1 MAIVI
6 VGASLAGANA
16 AETLRSEG
24 YQKEIIMI
32 GDEPD
37 PPYER
42 PPLSKGYLL
51 GNQELDEAFV
61 HPMEWYREHTIDL
74 RLSTSVTALDV
85 GDKRVRLSSGER
97 IGYDKLLLATGA
109 RPRPVDVGGAR
120 YLRDIRD
127 SKALKSLLT
136 AGTDVAVIGAGWI
149 GLEVTAAA
157 RTHGAEVS
165 VVETDS
171 LPLRRVL
178 GDELAAFYRDVHADK
193 GVAFHFGRTVTSS
206 DGASVTLDDGTSVP
220 ADVVLAGVGVS
231 PCTELAADAGLEVDN
246 GIVVSESLQTSAPDV
261 YACGDAA
268 NWFNPLI
275 GARMRV
281 EHWEN
286 ARQGGMVAAR
296 AMLGQQ
302 VSYDWIPYFY
312 SDQYDVGMEYSGW
325 VGPGGY
331 DRVVIRGSMD
341 SREFIAFWVKDS
353 RVLAGMNVNVWDV
366 QDDIRALIKAGYA
379 DGATVDLAKLAD
391 GEAALDTSLIA

>member
-24 YQKEIIMI
+24 YQEEIIMI

-42 PPLSKGYLL
+42 PPLSKGFLL

-61 HPMEWYREHTIDL
+61 HPLDWYREHTIDL
-74 RLSTSVTALDV
+74 RLSTAVTALDA
-85 GDKRVRLSSGER
+85 GAKSVRLSSGER
-97 IGYDKLLLATGA
+97 IAYDKLLLATGA
-109 RPRPVDVGGAR
+109 RPRRIDVAGAR

-127 SKALKSLLT
+127 SKALKSLL
-136 AGTDVAVIGAGWI
+136 AEGAQVAVIGAGWI
-149 GLEVTAAA
+149 GLEVAAAA

-165 VVETDS
+165 VIEMDT

-178 GDELAAFYRDVHADK
+178 GDELAAFYRDVHTGK
-193 GVAFHFGRTVTSS
+193 GVTFHFGRKVAGSA
-206 DGASVTLDDGTSVP
+206 GEALELDDGTSVP
-220 ADVVLAGVGVS
+220 AGHVVAGVGVA
-231 PCTELAADAGLEVDN
+231 PCTGLAEEAGLTVDN
-246 GIVVSESLQTSAPDV
+246 GIVVSESLQTSDPHV
-261 YACGDAA
+261 YACGDVA

-275 GARMRV
+275 GSRMRV

-286 ARQGGMVAAR
+286 ARQSGMAAAR
-296 AMLGQQ
+296 SMLGQQ

-331 DRVVIRGSMD
+331 DSLVIRGSLD
-341 SREFIAFWVKDS
+341 SREFIAFWVQDS

-366 QDDIRALIKAGYA
+366 QDDIRALIKAGHA
-379 DGATVDLAKLAD
+379 DGATVDPAKLAD
-391 GEAALDTSLIA
+391 PQIPLGEALA